1 MPVICQRGNRL
12 IVIHIFKQIAG
23 KEVAAGRVA
32 ADRHLQRF
40 AIQELRLAGRSRGKG
55 RAAHRR
61 GRHAGLHSLRVA
73 ECAVRAVKAGGVT
86 RRTVGNNVE
95 AQFLVL
101 VLLHVDFGL
110 GACDIFPGLHGFPG
124 VIGVLAL
131 GVQGIVVRTHDRRPV
146 DAVCQCIGAVFVI
159 QAGKSAGGIGGIQPG
174 LDGVALLVRQADLRV
189 RAGHAGHMENDVIV
203 LPALAALGQVVV
215 HAEFQRVAA
224 RCAVKRDF
232 LSQIHAA
239 CQADGLLLAVGLHAV
254 QFDGVL
260 LHSCIRCRA
269 VGGLGPAKGVVQL
282 VGGAHFFL
290 RRPLVQR
297 RGLQG
302 VYAGRQCIN
311 LLGGKDIVI
320 GFVFVVGI
328 VRLAYKVQRGHVC
341 VLVAVAACLAH
352 DFQTVVV
359 GDRVI
364 CAALVNRRRDFVLG
378 SCPTAVRGAD
388 AAFDRSR
395 DDFQI
400 LVVAGEGFLRQI
412 AEGHGGGRSPNAG
425 LLRGQRDILVCQA
438 CAAGRRLTVA
448 DVFADEHDAVD
459 GLGFLHLVII
469 PHKRCIGQIQ
479 ADSQV
484 IDRRSCNSRICDGH
498 IALSRQAGVPLIV
511 LIRICKGA
519 CNGGKLAEL
528 FRPHERRCAGTR
540 VSNSSQGSD
549 IVQAV
554 GDGLLALAF
563 AKAAGA
569 AAHIIKIN
577 FPLVIG
583 DSDIFV
589 IVCQHNCL
597 IVYVAR
603 AGTLEPYFNFRLGQ
617 CLGEGLHRRIA
628 GCTAALAV
636 HGGNAHDKVAGP
648 AVAVRVVIKGILC
661 LVDHGR
667 VYGGGIGHIAACVGL
682 VHFQLIVH
690 GRAVGGVLLGG
701 SPAYE
706 IAAIHC
712 TGAVLSLLTALDR
725 DGFGDLVRFI
735 GLQHILIIILDDF
748 IGNIAIAGDVL
759 AA

>member
-12 IVIHIFKQIAG
+12 IVSLLFKQIAG

-55 RAAHRR
+55 RTAHRR

-95 AQFLVL
+95 AQFLAL

-110 GACDIFPGLHGFPG
+110 GACDILPGLHGFPG
-124 VIGVLAL
+124 GIGVLAL
-131 GVQGIVVRTHDRRPV
+131 GVQGVMIRTHDRGPV

-159 QAGKSAGGIGGIQPG
+159 QAGKSAGGVGGIQPG
-174 LDGVALLVRQADLRV
+174 HDGVALLVRQADLRV

-224 RCAVKRDF
+224 CIVKLDSV
-232 LSQIHAA
+232 SQIHAA

-260 LHSCIRCRA
+260 LHCCIRCRA
-269 VGGLGPAKGVVQL
+269 VGGLGPAKGIVQL
-282 VGGAHFFL
+282 VGGTHFFL
-290 RRPLVQR
+290 RQLLVQR
-297 RGLQG
+297 RGLQS
-302 VYAGRQCIN
+302 VYAGLQC
-311 LLGGKDIVI
+311 LDLTGGKDIVI

-328 VRLAYKVQRGHVC
+328 VRLAYKVQRGHMG

-352 DFQTVVV
+352 DFQAVIV

-364 CAALVNRRRDFVLG
+364 CAALVNRLRDFLLG

-412 AEGHGGGRSPNAG
+412 AEGHGGGRSPNTG
-425 LLRGQRDILVCQA
+425 LLRGQRDILACQA

-469 PHKRCIGQIQ
+469 PHNRCIGQIQ

-519 CNGGKLAEL
+519 GNGGTLAEL

-569 AAHIIKIN
+569 AVHILKIN

-648 AVAVRVVIKGILC
+648 AVAVRVVIKGVLC

-690 GRAVGGVLLGG
+690 SRAVGGVLLGG
-701 SPAYE
+701 GPAYE

-725 DGFGDLVRFI
+725 DGFRYLVRFI

>member
-32 ADRHLQRF
+32 ADHHLQRF
-40 AIQELRLAGRSRGKG
+40 AIQELRLAGRSRGKD
-55 RAAHRR
+55 RTAHRR

-95 AQFLVL
+95 AQFLAL

-110 GACDIFPGLHGFPG
+110 GACDILPGLHGFPG
-124 VIGVLAL
+124 GIGVLAL
-131 GVQGIVVRTHDRRPV
+131 GVQGVMIRTHDRRPV

-159 QAGKSAGGIGGIQPG
+159 QAGKSAGGVGGIQPG
-174 LDGVALLVRQADLRV
+174 HDGVALLVRQADLRV
-189 RAGHAGHMENDVIV
+189 RVGHAGHMENDVIV

-224 RCAVKRDF
+224 CIVKLDSV
-232 LSQIHAA
+232 SQIHAA

-254 QFDGVL
+254 QLDGVL
-260 LHSCIRCRA
+260 LHCCIRYRA
-269 VGGLGPAKGVVQL
+269 VSCLGPAKGIVQL
-282 VGGAHFFL
+282 VFGGTHFFL
-290 RRPLVQR
+290 RQLLVQR

-302 VYAGRQCIN
+302 GYAGRQC
-311 LLGGKDIVI
+311 LDLTGGKDIVI

-328 VRLAYKVQRGHVC
+328 VRLAFKVQRGHMG

-352 DFQTVVV
+352 DFQAVIV
-359 GDRVI
+359 GDRV
-364 CAALVNRRRDFVLG
+364 CAALGNRLRDFLLG

-425 LLRGQRDILVCQA
+425 LLRGQRDILACQA

-459 GLGFLHLVII
+459 RLGFLHLVII

-484 IDRRSCNSRICDGH
+484 IDRRSYNSRICDGH

-519 CNGGKLAEL
+519 CNGGTLAEL

-554 GDGLLALAF
+554 GDGLLTLAF

-569 AAHIIKIN
+569 AAHILKIN

-648 AVAVRVVIKGILC
+648 GVAVRVVIKGILR

-667 VYGGGIGHIAACVGL
+667 VYGGGIGHLAACVGL

>member
-1 MPVICQRGNRL
+1 M
-12 IVIHIFKQIAG
+12 
-23 KEVAAGRVA
+23 
-32 ADRHLQRF
+32 QRF

-55 RAAHRR
+55 RTAHRR

-95 AQFLVL
+95 AQFLAL

-110 GACDIFPGLHGFPG
+110 GACDILPGLHGFPG
-124 VIGVLAL
+124 GIGVLAL
-131 GVQGIVVRTHDRRPV
+131 GVQGVMIRTHDRRPV

-159 QAGKSAGGIGGIQPG
+159 QAGKSAGGVGGIQPG
-174 LDGVALLVRQADLRV
+174 LDGVVLLVRQADLRV
-189 RAGHAGHMENDVIV
+189 RAGHAGHMENNVIV
-203 LPALAALGQVVV
+203 LPAIAALGQVVV
-215 HAEFQRVAA
+215 HAEFQRVTA
-224 RCAVKRDF
+224 CIVKLDF
-232 LSQIHAA
+232 AGQIHAA

-260 LHSCIRCRA
+260 LHCCIRCRA

-290 RRPLVQR
+290 RQLLVQR

-302 VYAGRQCIN
+302 GYAGLQC
-311 LLGGKDIVI
+311 LDLTGGKDIVI
-320 GFVFVVGI
+320 GLVFVVGI
-328 VRLAYKVQRGHVC
+328 VRLAYKVQRGHMG

-352 DFQTVVV
+352 DFQAVIV
-359 GDRVI
+359 GDRV
-364 CAALVNRRRDFVLG
+364 CAALGNRCRDFLLG

-425 LLRGQRDILVCQA
+425 LLRGQRDILACQA
-438 CAAGRRLTVA
+438 CAAGRRLTAA

-469 PHKRCIGQIQ
+469 PLKRCIGQIQ
-479 ADSQV
+479 ADRQV
-484 IDRRSCNSRICDGH
+484 IDRRSCNSLICDGH

-511 LIRICKGA
+511 PIRICKGA
-519 CNGGKLAEL
+519 GNGGTLAEL

-569 AAHIIKIN
+569 AAHIAAHILKIN

-589 IVCQHNCL
+589 IVCQHHCL

-603 AGTLEPYFNFRLGQ
+603 VGTLEPYFHFRLGQ

-648 AVAVRVVIKGILC
+648 GVAVRVVIEGVLC
-661 LVDHGR
+661 FVDHGR
-667 VYGGGIGHIAACVGL
+667 VYGSSIGHIAACVSL

-725 DGFGDLVRFI
+725 DRFGDLVRFI

>member
-1 MPVICQRGNRL
+1 MQG
-12 IVIHIFKQIAG
+12 G
-23 KEVAAGRVA
+23 Y
-32 ADRHLQRF
+32 
-40 AIQELRLAGRSRGKG
+40 
-55 RAAHRR
+55 
-61 GRHAGLHSLRVA
+61 AGL
-73 ECAVRAVKAGGVT
+73 
-86 RRTVGNNVE
+86 
-95 AQFLVL
+95 
-101 VLLHVDFGL
+101 
-110 GACDIFPGLHGFPG
+110 
-124 VIGVLAL
+124 
-131 GVQGIVVRTHDRRPV
+131 
-146 DAVCQCIGAVFVI
+146 QC
-159 QAGKSAGGIGGIQPG
+159 
-174 LDGVALLVRQADLRV
+174 LDLT
-189 RAGHAGHMENDVIV
+189 
-203 LPALAALGQVVV
+203 
-215 HAEFQRVAA
+215 
-224 RCAVKRDF
+224 
-232 LSQIHAA
+232 
-239 CQADGLLLAVGLHAV
+239 
-254 QFDGVL
+254 
-260 LHSCIRCRA
+260 
-269 VGGLGPAKGVVQL
+269 
-282 VGGAHFFL
+282 
-290 RRPLVQR
+290 
-297 RGLQG
+297 
-302 VYAGRQCIN
+302 
-311 LLGGKDIVI
+311 GGKDIVI

-328 VRLAYKVQRGHVC
+328 VRLAYKVQRGHMG

-352 DFQTVVV
+352 DFQAVIV

-364 CAALVNRRRDFVLG
+364 CAALVNCLRDFLLG

-425 LLRGQRDILVCQA
+425 LLRGQRDILACQA

-498 IALSRQAGVPLIV
+498 ITLSRQAGVPLIV

-569 AAHIIKIN
+569 AVHIFKIN

-648 AVAVRVVIKGILC
+648 GVAVRVVIKGILC

-667 VYGGGIGHIAACVGL
+667 VYGGGIGHLAACVGL

-725 DGFGDLVRFI
+725 DGFGYLVRFI

>member
-1 MPVICQRGNRL
+1 M
-12 IVIHIFKQIAG
+12 
-23 KEVAAGRVA
+23 
-32 ADRHLQRF
+32 QRF
-40 AIQELRLAGRSRGKG
+40 VIQELRLAGRSRGKG

-73 ECAVRAVKAGGVT
+73 ECAVRAVKAGGVA

-110 GACDIFPGLHGFPG
+110 GACDIFPGLHSLPRSVG
-124 VIGVLAL
+124 ILAL
-131 GVQGIVVRTHDRRPV
+131 GVQGVVIRTHDRRPV

-159 QAGKSAGGIGGIQPG
+159 QAGKSAGGVGGIQPG

-203 LPALAALGQVVV
+203 LPALAARGQIIV

-232 LSQIHAA
+232 LSQIHVA

-260 LHSCIRCRA
+260 LLSCIRCRA

-282 VGGAHFFL
+282 VGGTYFFL
-290 RRPLVQR
+290 RQLLVQR

-302 VYAGRQCIN
+302 GYAGLQC
-311 LLGGKDIVI
+311 LDLRGGKNLVI
-320 GFVFVVGI
+320 RYILCVGI
-328 VRLAYKVQRGHVC
+328 VRLAYKVQRGHMG

-352 DFQTVVV
+352 DFQAVIV
-359 GDRVI
+359 GDRVY
-364 CAALVNRRRDFVLG
+364 AALGNRCRDFLLG

-388 AAFDRSR
+388 AAFDRGR
-395 DDFQI
+395 DDFQL
-400 LVVAGEGFLRQI
+400 LVVAGEGLLRQI
-412 AEGHGGGRSPNAG
+412 AEGHGGGRGPNAG
-425 LLRGQRDILVCQA
+425 LLRGQRDILACQA

-459 GLGFLHLVII
+459 GLGILHLVII

-479 ADSQV
+479 ADGQV

-511 LIRICKGA
+511 LIRIGKGA
-519 CNGGKLAEL
+519 GNGGTLAEL

-597 IVYVAR
+597 IVYVAH

-636 HGGNAHDKVAGP
+636 DRGNAHDKVAGP
-648 AVAVRVVIKGILC
+648 AVAVRVVIEGILC

-667 VYGGGIGHIAACVGL
+667 MYGGGIGHIAACVGL
-682 VHFQLIVH
+682 VHLQLIVH

-701 SPAYE
+701 GPAYE

-712 TGAVLSLLTALDR
+712 TGAVLSFLTALDR

-735 GLQHILIIILDDF
+735 GLQYILIIILDDF

>member
-1 MPVICQRGNRL
+1 M
-12 IVIHIFKQIAG
+12 
-23 KEVAAGRVA
+23 
-32 ADRHLQRF
+32 QRF
-40 AIQELRLAGRSRGKG
+40 AIQELRLAGHSRGKG

-73 ECAVRAVKAGGVT
+73 ECAVRAVKAGGVA

-110 GACDIFPGLHGFPG
+110 GACDILPGLHGLPRSVG
-124 VIGVLAL
+124 ILAL
-131 GVQGIVVRTHDRRPV
+131 GVQGVVIRTHDRRPA

-159 QAGKSAGGIGGIQPG
+159 QAGKSAGGIRGIQPG
-174 LDGVALLVRQADLRV
+174 LDGVVLLVRQADLRV

-254 QFDGVL
+254 QLDGVL

-282 VGGAHFFL
+282 VGGAHFLL
-290 RRPLVQR
+290 RQLLVQR
-297 RGLQG
+297 RGLQS
-302 VYAGRQCIN
+302 VYAGRQC
-311 LLGGKDIVI
+311 LDLTGGKDIVI

-328 VRLAYKVQRGHVC
+328 VRLAYKVQRGHMG

-425 LLRGQRDILVCQA
+425 LLRGQCDILACQA

-484 IDRRSCNSRICDGH
+484 IDRRSCNSRICDGYT
-498 IALSRQAGVPLIV
+498 ALSRQAGVPLIV
-511 LIRICKGA
+511 LIRIGKGA
-519 CNGGKLAEL
+519 GNGGKLAEL

-597 IVYVAR
+597 IVYVAH

-617 CLGEGLHRRIA
+617 CLGEGLHRGIA

-636 HGGNAHDKVAGP
+636 DRGNAHDKVAGP
-648 AVAVRVVIKGILC
+648 AVAVRVVIEGILC

-667 VYGGGIGHIAACVGL
+667 VYGSGIGHIAACVGL
-682 VHFQLIVH
+682 VHLQLIVH

-701 SPAYE
+701 GPAYE